1 MLLDENGLPNEISKS
16 HLSEEQK
23 AAIVSKKLRMA
34 KTSIVTGVLTCWAFF
49 VGLVCSVLAF
59 VDISLPLKTIHFIV
73 FSIMVVASIINGICS
88 SRAIAKVN
96 REQVLEGKNLRC
108 VKAGVIMS
116 RISLV
121 LCAVWIE
128 MYFMLIFLV

>member
-16 HLSEEQK
+16 YLSEEQK

-49 VGLVCSVLAF
+49 VGLVCSVLTF
-59 VDISLPLKTIHFIV
+59 VDISLPLKTLHFIV
-73 FSIMVVASIINGICS
+73 FSIMVVSSIINGTCS

-96 REQVLEGKNLRC
+96 REQVLEGKDLRC

-121 LCAVWIE
+121 LCAVWVE
-128 MYFMLIFLV
+128 MFFMLIFLV